1 MKILNKLLK
10 GLLVFV
16 LTFGFFSCD
25 DDELSSNQVNVN
37 GLSVNGAYPNDPV
50 SFTGA
55 NFETIQF
62 LFVGEQQAEFQ
73 LNGDTVSFVVPDKA
87 VVGPNFIT
95 LAMADNYRVKIP
107 FEVLLRPTPVIST
120 ISPGAAEP
128 GENVT
133 ITGTSLNNL
142 EKISVNDMEA
152 TVVSSSESELVFT
165 IPEGPQ
171 NNALATIK
179 IVTSGGSTESGSIF
193 YVGKNLLLNGVL
205 EEGSGDDFTNWNK
218 YNGGDGLIASDQP
231 YAGRSLKVIAAGG
244 DAWRTQFVSD
254 PTETL
259 VGVDYT
265 AFMWIKAEAEG
276 GNIRFSTNS
285 TTGALYSGNYDIG
298 TEWQQIEWTFT
309 NNDSATR
316 LVLDMGVSTG
326 MVYHV
331 DNITLISTLSG
342 PPPPPNLL
350 LNGDLELGGA
360 DDFTNWG
367 EWNGPDLMTVETTEV
382 HGGNRS
388 LKAIG
393 AGADAWRTQFGS
405 DAVTTEV
412 GKTYIASM
420 WIKGEG
426 AGNGGNVRFSTAATA
441 GALYGPNF
449 AITDNWQE
457 VSWEFEAND
466 VATNLVIDLGAVQD
480 AVYYIDDISLTE
492 TPPPPPNE
500 NILLNSGLE
509 EGAGDDFTDWGK
521 WNAPDLLTATTVAEE
536 VHGGNRALK
545 AIGFGGDAWRTQF
558 AGDPAAT
565 TENGVNY
572 VASVWIKAEAGS
584 PGEGGTVRFSTAA
597 TAGAQ
602 YGPDFTISADWQ
614 EFTWTFTANDVAT
627 NLVLDVGFVQ
637 DAVYFIDDITL
648 TEED

>member
-10 GLLVFV
+10 GLLVLV
-16 LTFGFFSCD
+16 LTFGFFSCND
-25 DDELSSNQVNVN
+25 DDFSAKEVSISD
-37 GLSVNGAYPNDPV
+37 LSVASAFPNDPV
-50 SFTGA
+50 SFSGI
-55 NFETIQF
+55 NLETVQF

-73 LNGDTVSFVVPDKA
+73 LNGDVVSFIVPERA
-87 VVGPNFIT
+87 VVGQNSIT
-95 LAMADNYRVKIP
+95 LAMANGYRVKVP
-107 FEVLLRPTPVIST
+107 FEVLLRPTPVINS
-120 ISPGAAEP
+120 ISPSAAEP
-128 GENVT
+128 GENIT
-133 ITGTSLNNL
+133 IIGTSLHNL
-142 EKISVNDMEA
+142 QKVSVNDIEA

-171 NNALATIK
+171 NNALAIIK
-179 IVTSGGSTESGSIF
+179 IVTSGGSTESDSVF
-193 YVGKNLLLNGVL
+193 YVGENLVLNGEL
-205 EEGSGDDFTNWNK
+205 EEGTGDDFTNWSK
-218 YNGGDGLIASDQP
+218 FNGGDGLIASDKP

-254 PTETL
+254 PTEIS

-265 AFMWIKAEAEG
+265 AFMWIKAEEAG

-285 TTGALYSGNYDIG
+285 TTGALYSGDYDIG

-309 NNDSATR
+309 NNDPATR
-316 LVLDMGVSTG
+316 LVLDMGVSAG

-331 DNITLISTLSG
+331 DNITIVSTLSG

-367 EWNGPDLMTVETTEV
+367 EWNAPDLLTVETTET
-382 HGGNRS
+382 HGGSRA

-393 AGADAWRTQFGS
+393 VGGDAWRTQFAS

-412 GKTYIASM
+412 GQTYIASM

-426 AGNGGNVRFSTAATA
+426 AGDGGNVRFSTSATA
-441 GALYGPNF
+441 GALYGPDF
-449 AITDNWQE
+449 AITGEWQQ

-466 VATNLVIDLGAVQD
+466 VAINLVLDLGFVQD
-480 AVYYIDDISLTE
+480 AIYYVDDISFSE

-500 NILLNSGLE
+500 NILLNPGLE
-509 EGAGDDFTDWGK
+509 EGDGDDFTNWGK
-521 WNAPDLLTATTVAEE
+521 WNAPDLLTATTVADE
-536 VHGGNRALK
+536 VHGGSRALK
-545 AIGFGGDAWRTQF
+545 AIGVGGDAWRTQF
-558 AGDPAAT
+558 ASDPAAT

-572 VASVWIKAEAGS
+572 IASMWIKAEAGS
-584 PGEGGTVRFSTAA
+584 PGDGGTVRFSTSA

-602 YGPDFTISADWQ
+602 YGPDFTVTTEWQ
-614 EFTWTFTANDVAT
+614 EYTWTFAANDVAT

-648 TEED
+648 TEEN